1 MKRKIFSK
9 LLMVALVI
17 AAVGSF
23 VSCKDYDDD
32 INNLQKQIDNA
43 ALKSSVEA
51 LQSTL
56 DAKITA
62 AQAAAAAAQTAA
74 DKAATTANAAVTKT
88 QLDDAIAAAKTAAQT
103 AAQTYADQVATA
115 AKTDAAKDA
124 YDQAKAYTDAEVA
137 KVIAAIPEVPSNDAI
152 KAIADASAA
161 ALDEALATEL
171 KTWVNGQIDAIDVK
185 GQVDAAVADAI
196 SKIDT
201 ATANV
206 NAIWSAVTSI
216 EFVYGAW
223 QNRNFALNFQ
233 YGTELANVFGNKKEA
248 NAYAATDEPKTYVAG
263 DSIKADNVYIVR
275 VSPVTAD
282 LTTAALKLMNS
293 KGEDLS
299 DYVNIAVEK
308 FDELLTRSGENG
320 LWKVTATLKDNFKI
334 EDLQKATH
342 AVINKNGEQLS
353 AAVYALAANN
363 SEKAAADRFAIT
375 AYDLLPNTGKYV
387 PADELDFYVNDL
399 LVDNYYNRWDGGKV
413 VAEDGTIERDSTFRE
428 LKWKA
433 SADDNK
439 TPAVAMNTTKPNYEV
454 DAADAR
460 NTEDRLAVKV
470 GEPIV
475 ISFDPDQYIQ
485 VDRYYVL
492 LDIHNAVE
500 SDPSESNIWLK
511 YDIDGLGVMKKSSE
525 KLTITINDDTAEGD
539 IIGFRVYAVNYDGTL
554 VDPDGKAFYV
564 EVGDVEINEGKT
576 IGATTAIA
584 VTAKKPT
591 TYAGAAGKAAF
602 DALAAD
608 AASLT
613 AVLKDQT
620 DKTHLYNFGL
630 AAVDVP
636 ASTWNAGANVS
647 FTNAGTL
654 SFTGDGENNVV
665 NGAKVTGFYW
675 LMKNA
680 TTAAAKWSEVNYIA
694 VALGGVEN
702 WVDGSSITFSVENKG
717 LDADH
722 HNKLV
727 NYISGITVTKAMPT
741 ISGNNS
747 FSWKEGAG
755 LKDGKITLYFT
766 PDAGWN
772 ATATA
777 GTVDLS
783 TLVNNLDANTAFIF
797 ADADNAKNTTYLLGS
812 ETAATTRVI
821 IDGTAEA
828 AAAGHAYES
837 AAWTLQI
844 PFVAAAA
851 ATPAIAHA
859 TKSYINGKKTSSLQ
873 VVYNWADISCD
884 DDENAVAT
892 AAAPADD
899 YLANVGSAITAT
911 YSYQL
916 AENTYEWVKYNYAS
930 SWTISDATAN
940 EWKPNYTL
948 SDSYQIQYATA
959 YAAATDFWFVTNQ
972 HAAIPTGGASY
983 NAAHP
988 AYSWSPN
995 LGATAPTGAG
1005 ALTMGGFNITNSTT
1019 SDVSFDLATLIL
1031 AKNSKFS
1038 SLNNVA
1044 LDVNNYVADVYNEQ
1058 TYLGAGAAVNRTFKI
1073 RFNTKSTGEQEYF
1086 RLVNS
1091 PAASA
1096 GVKFMLVDP
1105 LPAVPTADVPS
1116 VLSIKAID
1124 AFGQEKEIFAGDIL
1138 LKK

>member
-51 LQSTL
+51 LEKTL
-56 DAKITA
+56 NDKIAA
-62 AQAAAAAAQTAA
+62 AQSAAQAAQTAA

-88 QLDDAIAAAKTAAQT
+88 QLDDAISAAKTAAATAANEYADKVATAAQT
-103 AAQTYADQVATA
+103 AA
-115 AKTDAAKDA
+115 AKEA
-124 YDQAKAYTDAEVA
+124 YDQAKAYVDAEVA
-137 KVIAAIPEVPSNDAI
+137 KVTAAIPTEAAI

-161 ALDEALATEL
+161 ALDEKLATEL
-171 KTWVNGQIDAIDVK
+171 KTWVNQQIDAIDVK

-216 EFVYGAW
+216 EFVYGAG
-223 QNRNFALNFQ
+223 QVRNYDLNFQ
-233 YGTELANVFGNKKEA
+233 YGTQLANVFGNKKEA

-282 LTTAALKLMNS
+282 LSTASLKLMNS

-299 DYVNIAVEK
+299 DYVNIVAEK
-308 FDELLTRSGENG
+308 YDELLTRSGENG
-320 LWKVTATLKDNFKI
+320 LWKITATLKDNFKI
-334 EDLQKATH
+334 EALQKATH
-342 AVINKNGEQLS
+342 AVINKAGVQLS

-363 SEKAAADRFAIT
+363 SEKASADRFAIT

-387 PADELDFYVNDL
+387 PADELDFQVNGL
-399 LVDNYYNRWDGGKV
+399 WVNNYYNRWDSEKV

-439 TPAVAMNTTKPNYEV
+439 TPAVAMNTVKPNYEV

-460 NTEDRLAVKV
+460 KANDRLAVKV
-470 GEPIV
+470 GEPIT
-475 ISFDPDQYIQ
+475 ISFDPDQFKQ

-525 KLTITINDDTAEGD
+525 KLTITINDETAEGD

-554 VDPDGKAFYV
+554 CDPDGKAFYV

-576 IGATTAIA
+576 IGATTAIE

-602 DALAAD
+602 DALAAN

-613 AVLKDQT
+613 AVLKDQA

-665 NGAKVTGFYW
+665 DGAKVTGFYW

-680 TTAAAKWSEVNYIA
+680 TTAASKWSEVNYIA

-702 WVDGSSITFSVENKG
+702 WVDGTSITIPVENKG
-717 LDADH
+717 LDRDH

-727 NYISGITVTKAMPT
+727 NYINGIKVTKKMPT

-797 ADADNAKNTTYLLGS
+797 ADADNAKNTTYNLPG

-821 IDGTAEA
+821 IDGTPEA
-828 AAAGHAYES
+828 AAAGHAIES

-844 PFVAAAA
+844 PFKASAAN
-851 ATPAIAHA
+851 PAIADA
-859 TKSYINGKKTSSLQ
+859 SKSYINGRKTSSLQ

-884 DDENAVAT
+884 DDENAAAT
-892 AAAPADD
+892 ALAPADD

-930 SWTISDATAN
+930 SWTIGDATTNKWNANYSQSDA
-940 EWKPNYTL
+940 
-948 SDSYQIQYATA
+948 YQIQYATA
-959 YAAATDFWFVTNQ
+959 YTAVTDFWFATNK
-972 HAAIPTGGASY
+972 HAAVPTGGTAVT
-983 NAAHP
+983 AA
-988 AYSWSPN
+988 AYTWSPN
-995 LGATAPTGAG
+995 LGAAVPSSAAASLG
-1005 ALTMGGFNITNSTT
+1005 ALTMGGFNIANSTA
-1019 SDVSFDLATLIL
+1019 SDVSIDLGQLIL

-1044 LDVNNYVADVYNEQ
+1044 LNNAMYVANAYDESAYVG
-1058 TYLGAGAAVNRTFKI
+1058 GAGVTRTFKI

-1091 PAASA
+1091 PAASTS
-1096 GVKFMLVDP
+1096 VKFMLVDP